1 MLFSVPPQ
9 WPREVEWQFGREET
23 METPHWGILTY
34 LLIPWALVTVALIGL
49 VIYRSILSNR
59 EGDQLFLDKA
69 EEHMA
74 AEQREI
80 VGRLI
85 RLSKP
90 ITALGVT
97 SGALL
102 LVIAALWIWEG
113 LKSF

>member
-1 MLFSVPPQ
+1 MDTVHPSPLFYLAVA
-9 WPREVEWQFGREET
+9 
-23 METPHWGILTY
+23 WGIITG
-34 LLIPWALVTVALIGL
+34 ALIL
-49 VIYRSILSNR
+49 LLIYRSILSSK
-59 EGDQLFLDKA
+59 EEDQLFLDQA

-90 ITALGVT
+90 ITALGVL
-97 SGALL
+97 SGVLL
-102 LVIAALWIWEG
+102 LVIAGMWIWEG